1 MQLNKKSFQNFFK
14 SISYGLFKI
23 LYGNI
28 QGIIDPNNN
37 DEIEV
42 KFVKKNNKINY
53 NIYKV
58 KNGRLYTDRIHDT
71 AIIKNNKIIK
81 GPSFQFRINNSHIIN
96 GNIKENIV
104 FTKGTPRLQKK
115 IKGKVLSLLTG
126 GAGNDNYSHWLFDVL
141 PRIALC
147 EEVFDISKIDFFLL
161 PDNKRKFQIET
172 LEILNIPR
180 RKQISSV
187 NFRHIISKE
196 LYVTNHPVALT
207 DDATGGIQNMP
218 LWISEWLK
226 KNFMKKN
233 INKKVN
239 FSKKIYIDRSDSVSN
254 VKDLR
259 SITNEEEIKKFLSQD
274 GFRIIKLGDLH
285 FKDQVSTFNNADVI
299 VGLHGAGLANL
310 CFCRAGTKLIELK
323 SNTAG
328 VQYENLAI
336 KNRLIYK
343 SINCQPLKF
352 DYKNQF
358 GHINVPIKKLE
369 EFIKDGYG
377 SSG

>member
-1 MQLNKKSFQNFFK
+1 MKLNKKSFQNFFK
-14 SISYGLFKI
+14 LFSYGIFKI
-23 LYGNI
+23 IHGKI
-28 QGIIDPNNN
+28 EGIIDPNKSN
-37 DEIEV
+37 EIEV
-42 KFVKKNNKINY
+42 KFIKKKNNASYNVYKITD
-53 NIYKV
+53 
-58 KNGRLYTDRIHDT
+58 GRLYTDRVNDT
-71 AIIKNNKIIK
+71 AIIKNNKVVK
-81 GPSFQFRINNSHIIN
+81 DASFQFRDKKTKVVNVSAE
-96 GNIKENIV
+96 ENIV
-104 FTKGTPRLQKK
+104 FEKGTPRLQKK

-147 EEVFDISKIDFFLL
+147 EEVLDISKVDFFLL

-172 LEILNIPR
+172 LEILDIPR

-226 KNFMKKN
+226 KKFIKKN
-233 INKKVN
+233 INEKVN
-239 FSKKIYIDRSDSVSN
+239 FSKKIYIDRGDSISN

-259 SITNEEEIKKFLSQD
+259 SITNEEEIKQFLLQNA
-274 GFRIIKLGDLH
+274 FKIIKLSDLH
-285 FKDQVSTFNNADVI
+285 FKDQVLTFNNADII

-310 CFCRAGTKLIELK
+310 CFCRTGTKLIELK

-336 KNRLIYK
+336 KNGLIYK
-343 SINCQPLKF
+343 SISCQPSKF

-369 EFIKDGYG
+369 EFIKDSYG
-377 SSG
+377 S

>member
-1 MQLNKKSFQNFFK
+1 ML
-14 SISYGLFKI
+14 
-23 LYGNI
+23 
-28 QGIIDPNNN
+28 
-37 DEIEV
+37 
-42 KFVKKNNKINY
+42 KKNGEINY
-53 NIYKV
+53 NVYKV
-58 KNGRLYTDRIHDT
+58 KNGRLYTDRINDT

-81 GPSFQFRINNSHIIN
+81 GPSFQFRIDNSRVIN
-96 GNIKENIV
+96 GDVKENII

-126 GAGNDNYSHWLFDVL
+126 GAGNDNYWHWLFDVL
-141 PRIALC
+141 PRINIC
-147 EEVFDISKIDFFLL
+147 ENIIELDKIDFFLL

-172 LEILNIPR
+172 LEILGIPQ

-196 LYVTNHPVALT
+196 LYATNHPVLLT
-207 DDATGGIQNMP
+207 NDATNDIQNMP

-226 KNFMKKN
+226 KKFIKKN
-233 INKKVN
+233 INEKVN
-239 FSKKIYIDRSDSVSN
+239 FSKKIYIDRGDSISN

-259 SITNEEEIKKFLSQD
+259 SITNEEKVKQFLLQD
-274 GFRIIKLGDLH
+274 GFKIIKLGDLH
-285 FKDQVSTFNNADVI
+285 FKDQVLTFNKADII

-310 CFCRAGTKLIELK
+310 CFSRTGTKLIELK

-336 KNRLIYK
+336 KNGLIYR
-343 SINCQPLKF
+343 SISCQPSKF
-352 DYKNQF
+352 DHKNQL

-369 EFIKDGYG
+369 EFIKDDYG
-377 SSG
+377 S

>member
-1 MQLNKKSFQNFFK
+1 MKLDRKSFQKFFK
-14 SISYGLFKI
+14 LFSYGIFKI
-23 LYGNI
+23 IHGKI
-28 QGIIDPNNN
+28 ESVIDPNKSN
-37 DEIEV
+37 EIEV
-42 KFVKKNNKINY
+42 NFIKKKNNVSYNVYKITD
-53 NIYKV
+53 
-58 KNGRLYTDRIHDT
+58 GRLYTDRINDT
-71 AIIKNNKIIK
+71 AIIKNNKVVK
-81 GPSFQFRINNSHIIN
+81 DASFQFRDKK
-96 GNIKENIV
+96 IKVVNVSAEENIV
-104 FTKGTPRLQKK
+104 FEKGTPRLLKR

-147 EEVFDISKIDFFLL
+147 EEVLDISKVDFFLL

-172 LEILNIPR
+172 LEILGIPR

-196 LYVTNHPVALT
+196 LYVTSHPVVLT
-207 DDATGGIQNMP
+207 NDATAGVQNIP

-226 KNFMKKN
+226 KKFIKKN
-233 INKKVN
+233 INEKVN
-239 FSKKIYIDRSDSVSN
+239 FSKKIYIDRGDSISN

-259 SITNEEEIKKFLSQD
+259 SITNEEEIKQFLLQNA
-274 GFRIIKLGDLH
+274 FKIIKLSDLH
-285 FKDQVSTFNNADVI
+285 FKDQVLTFNNADII

-310 CFCRAGTKLIELK
+310 CFCRTGTKLIELK

-336 KNRLIYK
+336 KNGLIYK
-343 SINCQPLKF
+343 SISRQPSKF

-369 EFIKDGYG
+369 EFIKGSYG
-377 SSG
+377 S

>member
-1 MQLNKKSFQNFFK
+1 LLK
-14 SISYGLFKI
+14 
-23 LYGNI
+23 
-28 QGIIDPNNN
+28 
-37 DEIEV
+37 
-42 KFVKKNNKINY
+42 
-53 NIYKV
+53 
-58 KNGRLYTDRIHDT
+58 R
-71 AIIKNNKIIK
+71 
-81 GPSFQFRINNSHIIN
+81 
-96 GNIKENIV
+96 
-104 FTKGTPRLQKK
+104 

-147 EEVFDISKIDFFLL
+147 EEVLDISKVDFFLL

-172 LEILNIPR
+172 LEILGIPR

-196 LYVTNHPVALT
+196 LYVTSHPVVLT
-207 DDATGGIQNMP
+207 NDATAGVQNIP

-226 KNFMKKN
+226 KKFIKKN
-233 INKKVN
+233 INEKVN
-239 FSKKIYIDRSDSVSN
+239 FSKKIYIDRGDSISN

-259 SITNEEEIKKFLSQD
+259 SITNEEEIKQFLLQNA
-274 GFRIIKLGDLH
+274 FKIIKLSDLH
-285 FKDQVSTFNNADVI
+285 FKDQVLTFNNADII

-310 CFCRAGTKLIELK
+310 CFCRTGTKLIELK

-336 KNRLIYK
+336 KNGLIYK
-343 SINCQPLKF
+343 SISRQPSKF

-369 EFIKDGYG
+369 EFIKGSYG
-377 SSG
+377 S

>member
-1 MQLNKKSFQNFFK
+1 MKLNKKSFQKFFK
-14 SISYGLFKI
+14 LFSYGIFKI
-23 LYGNI
+23 IHGKI
-28 QGIIDPNNN
+28 EGIIDPNKNS
-37 DEIEV
+37 EIEV
-42 KFVKKNNKINY
+42 KFIKKNNASYNVYKITD
-53 NIYKV
+53 
-58 KNGRLYTDRIHDT
+58 GRLYTDRVNDT
-71 AIIKNNKIIK
+71 AIIKNNKVVK
-81 GPSFQFRINNSHIIN
+81 DASFQFRDKKTKVVNVSAE
-96 GNIKENIV
+96 ENIV
-104 FTKGTPRLQKK
+104 FEKGTPRLQKK

-147 EEVFDISKIDFFLL
+147 EEVLDISKVDFFLL

-172 LEILNIPR
+172 LEILNIPQ

-196 LYVTNHPVALT
+196 LYVTNHPVVLT
-207 DDATGGIQNMP
+207 NNASNDIKNMP
-218 LWISEWLK
+218 IWISEWLK
-226 KNFMKKN
+226 KKFIKKN
-233 INKKVN
+233 INKKAN
-239 FSKKIYIDRSDSVSN
+239 FSKKIYIDRSDSISN

-259 SITNEEEIKKFLSQD
+259 SITNEEEVKQFLLQN

-285 FKDQVSTFNNADVI
+285 FKNQVLIFNNADII

-310 CFCRAGTKLIELK
+310 CFCRTGTKLIELK
-323 SNTAG
+323 SNTAV

-343 SINCQPLKF
+343 SISCQPSKF

-369 EFIKDGYG
+369 KFIKDSYG
-377 SSG
+377 S